1 MKPLEGLLVLAFEQ
15 AVAAPVCTSRLADAG
30 ARVIKV
36 ERPEGDFSRGY
47 DKVVRG
53 ESAYFVW
60 CNRGKQSA
68 VLDIKSP
75 EDSALIHR
83 ILAKADVFVQN
94 LAPGAAARAGYDAEE
109 LRRTY
114 PRLIVCDISGYGE
127 DGPYRD
133 MRAYDLMVQAESGL
147 ASITGTHHAP
157 GRVGV
162 SACDIGTGMF
172 AHAKIL
178 EALIRRGRTG
188 EGSAISVSLFGA
200 MADWMGVPLLHHD
213 SGAKPWPRIG
223 LGHPLIAPYGA
234 YPVKDGGLLMIAVQ
248 NDREWQRLAREVL
261 NRNDLADRDDL
272 KRNMDRVNFRAELD
286 AAIAGVFAAE
296 TRAALVARIKA
307 ADIAFANVNEVKDLA
322 EHPQLKRITVGSPA
336 GPILIVAPAA
346 SYRGEPVELGPV
358 PGLGEHTA
366 LVRRD
371 FR

>member
-1 MKPLEGLLVLAFEQ
+1 MKPLDGLLVIAFEQ

-30 ARVIKV
+30 ARVVKV

-47 DKVVRG
+47 DKVVNG

-68 VLDIKSP
+68 VLDIKDAQ
-75 EDSALIHR
+75 DSALIHR
-83 ILAKADVFVQN
+83 ILSKADVFVQN
-94 LAPGAAARAGYDAEE
+94 LAPGAAARSGYGSEA
-109 LRRTY
+109 LRQKY
-114 PRLIVCDISGYGE
+114 PRLITCDISGYGE

-188 EGSAISVSLFGA
+188 TGSAIAVSLFSA
-200 MADWMGVPLLHHD
+200 MADWMGVPLLHQDH
-213 SGAKPWPRIG
+213 GKTWPRIG

-234 YPVKDGGLLMIAVQ
+234 YPVQDGGLLMIAVQ
-248 NDREWQRLAREVL
+248 NDREWQRLARDVL
-261 NRNDLADRDDL
+261 QRPDLAERENL
-272 KRNMDRVNFRAELD
+272 RRNMDRVNFRAELD
-286 AAIAGVFAAE
+286 DAIADVFASQP
-296 TRAALVARIKA
+296 RAALVERINA

-322 EHPQLKRITVGSPA
+322 VHPQLRRTTVGTPI
-336 GPILIVAPAA
+336 GPVSIVAPAA
-346 SYRGEPVELGPV
+346 NFRDEAVALGPV
-358 PGLGEHTA
+358 PGLGEHTE
-366 LVRRD
+366 LVRRE
-371 FR
+371 FA